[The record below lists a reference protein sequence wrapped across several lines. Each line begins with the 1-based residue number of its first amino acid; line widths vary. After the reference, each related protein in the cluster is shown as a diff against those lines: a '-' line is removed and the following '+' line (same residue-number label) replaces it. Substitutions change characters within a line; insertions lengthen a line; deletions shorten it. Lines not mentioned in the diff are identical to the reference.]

1 LIILFYSKK
10 SFYDTNL
17 CEKKMAKKK
26 EKKKK
31 PIFEKVGI
39 VFRSPVRAD
48 IMRELSDTPQ
58 RPKKLADNIGVQKQ
72 SINYHL
78 NALKRGGLIRT
89 HSEELDEAEIPKEKG
104 TRINGIS
111 DEGKLKVSYG
121 VELTKNGKNIVSQFI
136 DPLYEDKSGVQKK
149 DNKINKKEDE

>member
-1 LIILFYSKK
+1 MTKK
-10 SFYDTNL
+10 
-17 CEKKMAKKK
+17 E

-48 IMRELSDTPQ
+48 IMRELSETPQ
-58 RPKKLADNIGVQKQ
+58 RPKNLADNIGIQKQ

-89 HSEELDEAEIPKEKG
+89 HSEELDETEIPKEKG
-104 TRINGIS
+104 TRINGVS
-111 DEGKLKVSYG
+111 GEGKLKVSYG

-136 DPLYEDKSGVQKK
+136 DPLYEKKGESKEK
-149 DNKINKKEDE
+149 DNKIKKKEDE